1 LVDYLLGCVN
11 IAIVKQLGVIIKM
24 STYTTQQQVYL
35 FLAQLSINP
44 AVPAQQQMQALKL
57 QTKMGTYAQ
66 MQLDYVVSE
75 EEFVAVWNNKA
86 TKNPLARL
94 R

>member
-1 LVDYLLGCVN
+1 
-11 IAIVKQLGVIIKM
+11 M
-24 STYTTQQQVYL
+24 
-35 FLAQLSINP
+35 
-44 AVPAQQQMQALKL
+44 PAQQQMQALKL

>member
-1 LVDYLLGCVN
+1 
-11 IAIVKQLGVIIKM
+11 M

-44 AVPAQQQMQALKL
+44 AVPAQQQMQALAL

-66 MQLDYVVSE
+66 MQLQYVVSE
-75 EEFVAVWNNKA
+75 EEFIQVWNGKA
-86 TKNPLARL
+86 EKHPLATL

>member
-1 LVDYLLGCVN
+1 
-11 IAIVKQLGVIIKM
+11 M

-44 AVPAQQQMQALKL
+44 AVPAQQQMQALAL

-75 EEFVAVWNNKA
+75 EEFVAVWNGKA
-86 TKNPLARL
+86 KMHPCATLNHSKIKYSHKDNNPLKD
-94 R
+94 